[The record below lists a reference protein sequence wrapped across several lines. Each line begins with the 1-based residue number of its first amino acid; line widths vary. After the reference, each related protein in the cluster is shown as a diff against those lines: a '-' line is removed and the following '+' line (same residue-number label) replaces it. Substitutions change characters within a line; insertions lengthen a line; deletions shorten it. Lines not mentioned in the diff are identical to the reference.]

1 MFLAK
6 VSQVLALLDGLDIPT
21 ATLMWEDQD
30 PPLPPY
36 AILVPH
42 GTVPL
47 RTGQGNAFE
56 AREYDIELYSK
67 PRSVPLE
74 KRIADALRQAE
85 ISYTSDVAIDEKG
98 QVAITYFSMTLV
110 E

>member
-1 MFLAK
+1 MYLAK
-6 VSQVLALLDGLDIPT
+6 VSQVLALLRELDIPV

-42 GTVPL
+42 DTVPL

-56 AREYDIELYSK
+56 ARNYDIELYAK
-67 PRSVPLE
+67 PRNVPLE
-74 KRIADALRQAE
+74 KRITAALKQAE
-85 ISYTSDVAIDEKG
+85 IGYTSDVALDEKG